1 MLSKWFWWDRLW
13 LPRPVTWADL
23 EDSEGCVYARVSH
36 LYVTLPVAIL
46 LLGLRA
52 LYERYAHTYTHKINN
67 IEKTSLHQH

>member
-1 MLSKWFWWDRLW
+1 MLSEWFWWDRLW

-23 EDSEGCVYARVSH
+23 EDSEGCVYTRVSH

-52 LYERYAHTYTHKINN
+52 LYDRYAHIHTQAK
-67 IEKTSLHQH
+67 